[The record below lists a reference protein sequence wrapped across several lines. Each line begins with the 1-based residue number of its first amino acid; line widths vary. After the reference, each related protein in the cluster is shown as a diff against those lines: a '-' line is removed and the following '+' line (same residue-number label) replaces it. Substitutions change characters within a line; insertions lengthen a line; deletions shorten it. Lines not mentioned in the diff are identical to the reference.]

1 MNPMDGPKGPSD
13 PARKQADTSLETAR
27 VANVDHLAH
36 ALTGRTV
43 GTYRIDAWIGAG
55 GMGEVYRAH
64 DTKLDRPVALKLL
77 PPQVTDD
84 PERLR
89 RFHSEARAASSLNHP
104 NILVIHDFGDLESR
118 PFIVSELVDGE
129 TLRQRLDRGAAPVR
143 EVVGMAIQISGAL
156 AAAHARGLVHRDIK
170 PENVMVRTDGYV
182 KVLDFGLAK
191 LVEPST
197 DTATAFHTQ
206 PGLVIGTPHYMSPEQ
221 AEGKDVD
228 ERSDIFSL
236 GVTLYE
242 LTTGTRPFT
251 GDSSLSVLSSI
262 LRDTPR
268 PLTDVN
274 PSLPAGLQRIVNR
287 CLAKDRHRRYQAADD
302 LRRDLEDLEQSLRS
316 GELGV
321 AAVPAR
327 TRVEDS
333 KPAID
338 SLAVLPFANA
348 AADPDAEYL
357 SDGITESLIN
367 RLSQIPS
374 LRVVP
379 RSTAF
384 RYKGRDVDPVKAG
397 KQLKVQ
403 ALLTGKVQ
411 QRGDLLS
418 VQAELVDVKQNAQL
432 WGDRFNRRGV
442 DLLNVENEIAQQIAE
457 NLRLTLTGEE
467 RARLARRDTENTDAY
482 HLYLKGRYYWSKRT
496 PPDLKKSVEYF
507 EGAIAKDPGYALA
520 YAGLASAYVVMT
532 AFDVAVPTDLF
543 TQAKV
548 AALRALEVDSSDPAE
563 ALAELALIQAC
574 LDRDWELA
582 EATIRRATQRRP
594 GYWLAHD
601 HYAMTLAAQGRFD
614 EAIAEVRR
622 GQALEP
628 LSVVVHHHVA
638 WIHVLARR
646 YDVAFAESRSAID
659 MDPNFPMPH
668 LWMGISLEQQGRYDE
683 AIESLERAVALTRGT
698 SNAVGALAH
707 ALAVAGRTD
716 EARRHLSELQQPT
729 PGRYIQHYGVAL
741 AQTAL
746 GEIDDALHSLELAY
760 RAHSFW
766 LAYWVNVDPR
776 LDALRHDHRFKTLV
790 RRLGHQ
796 LR

>member
-1 MNPMDGPKGPSD
+1 VH
-13 PARKQADTSLETAR
+13 E
-27 VANVDHLAH
+27 
-36 ALTGRTV
+36 LTGRTV

-77 PPQVTDD
+77 PPQVAADAD
-84 PERLR
+84 RLR
-89 RFHSEARAASSLNHP
+89 RFHTEARAASSLNHP
-104 NILVIHDFGDLESR
+104 NILVIHDFGDLDTR
-118 PFIVSELVDGE
+118 PFIVSEFVDGE
-129 TLRQRLDRGAAPVR
+129 TLARRLERGALPVR
-143 EVVGMAIQISGAL
+143 EAVGMAIQIAGAL

-191 LVEPST
+191 LVEASP
-197 DTATAFHTQ
+197 DAATAFHTQ

-221 AEGKDVD
+221 AEGKGVD

-242 LTTGTRPFT
+242 LTTATRPFT
-251 GDSSLSVLSSI
+251 GDSNLSVLSSI

-302 LRRDLEDLEQSLRS
+302 LRRDLDDLEQSLRS

-321 AAVPAR
+321 APVAQRA
-327 TRVEDS
+327 RVEDS

-418 VQAELVDVKQNAQL
+418 VQAELVDVRQNAQL

-442 DLLNVENEIAQQIAE
+442 DLLSVEDEIAQQIVE

-507 EGAIAKDPGYALA
+507 EGAITKDPGYALA

-543 TQAKV
+543 TQAKA
-548 AALRALEVDSSDPAE
+548 AALRALDVDDSDLAE
-563 ALAELALIQAC
+563 ALAELTLIQAC
-574 LDRDWELA
+574 LDRDWALA
-582 EATIRRATQRRP
+582 EATGRRATQRRP

-614 EAIAEVRR
+614 EAIAEVRK

-638 WIHVLARR
+638 WVHVLARR
-646 YDVAFAESRSAID
+646 YDVAIAECRSAIE
-659 MDPNFPMPH
+659 MDPTFPMAH
-668 LWMGISLEQQGRYDE
+668 LWMGVSLEQQGRYDE

-698 SNAVGALAH
+698 GSAVGALGH

-716 EARRHLSELQQPT
+716 EARRRLSELQQPT
-729 PGRYIQHYGVAL
+729 PGRYVQHYGVAL
-741 AQTAL
+741 VLAAL
-746 GEIDDALHSLELAY
+746 GESDQALHWLELAY
-760 RAHSFW
+760 RDHSFW
-766 LAYWVNVDPR
+766 LATWANVDPR
-776 LDALRHDHRFKTLV
+776 LDVLRHDARFKTLL
-790 RRLGHQ
+790 RRLG
-796 LR
+796 LLPA